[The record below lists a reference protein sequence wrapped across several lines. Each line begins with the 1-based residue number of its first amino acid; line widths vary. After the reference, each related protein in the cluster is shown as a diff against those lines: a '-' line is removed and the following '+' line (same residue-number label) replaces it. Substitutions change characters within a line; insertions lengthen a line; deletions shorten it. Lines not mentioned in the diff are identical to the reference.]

1 LSIPVTISIPLASVW
16 STSSTESAA
25 GQNGSF
31 RGVLVTGKINP
42 DNDGEVTVS
51 TSDVYKQLSDK
62 VRVNNQGF
70 FVLCPVILS
79 GMAPEIQL
87 DRDSNIDSAIFKF
100 FTAGTQDWDLGLLGS
115 GDSDFH
121 LYSHDLGS
129 NALTVKRS
137 TGNAEFA
144 GSIQTA
150 APSAGTAKQW
160 RLGESDMVSPSNPDR
175 TIRVEVD
182 GEVLYLHAKTTND

>member
-1 LSIPVTISIPLASVW
+1 M
-16 STSSTESAA
+16 
-25 GQNGSF
+25 
-31 RGVLVTGKINP
+31 TGKINP
-42 DNDGEVTVS
+42 DNEGEVIVS
-51 TSDVYKQLSDK
+51 TSDAYKQLSDR

-70 FVLCPVILS
+70 FVLCPIVLAGAS
-79 GMAPEIQL
+79 PEIGL
-87 DRDSNIDSAIFKF
+87 DRESNTDSATVKF

-150 APSAGTAKQW
+150 APSSGSAKEW